1 MPAQKKPRLSLA
13 LEKAL
18 DQFYK
23 HSCLDAKY
31 NVFLGMYLL
40 DSSHSVMT
48 HSILH
53 NIIIHIYTLSVN
65 VSYCIVVINKLL
77 ILAGR

>member
-23 HSCLDAKY
+23 HPCLDAIY
-31 NVFLGMYLL
+31 NVFLGMYIL
-40 DSSHSVMT
+40 DSSHSATT

-53 NIIIHIYTLSVN
+53 NIHIYTLSVN
-65 VSYCIVVINKLL
+65 VSYCIVVINKFL

>member
-18 DQFYK
+18 EQFYQ
-23 HSCLDAKY
+23 HPCLAEY

-40 DSSHSVMT
+40 DSPHSVMT

-53 NIIIHIYTLSVN
+53 NISIHTLSVN